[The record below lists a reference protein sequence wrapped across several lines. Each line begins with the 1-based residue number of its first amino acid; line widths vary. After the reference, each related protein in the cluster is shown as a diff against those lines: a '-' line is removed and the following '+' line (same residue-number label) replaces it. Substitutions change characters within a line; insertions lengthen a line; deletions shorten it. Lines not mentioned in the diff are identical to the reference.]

1 MFDKVRDFRLADLS
15 SVDIGPLED
24 VETLESCFSSS
35 DEEVISE
42 LPLIEEEE
50 EDIWT
55 SPREDQNL
63 CTRLRTWPGFQ
74 GNSSEECRAL
84 FVSDKDAR
92 YFDSILAAQSD
103 SDGNVLASKAIFDSL
118 VQLCLGRE
126 STFFVFVAEVESFAL
141 RVNDGRMSGLSR
153 PSFKSLCSTFFRQGN
168 TTRNLHSFAF
178 SHQRCET
185 TSPTLMAIATAVTAL
200 LEKLECQFMEAS
212 HNFNSLLQIQDLSRA
227 QTGIL
232 EHLMD
237 VKNQVGCVEKEHD
250 VLSILFNVA
259 QNTEHSSLDIR
270 EASLRILI
278 AASAPWEAAV
288 NHCLGLIP
296 NALAQSAFR
305 GQNLDISPKI
315 PTAVDTIM
323 TSIDELHALGFP
335 KVPDFISRNESIMLF
350 ELVQN
355 LRLLRAHTP
364 QHPILNLSKFMTT
377 GDVRIAWQTSWHSVE
392 EMVEQIKDYKIEMEK
407 ATKAFDRGE
416 SFHKALEA
424 RVVSLPDND
433 MLSPTSKSSAMQFMH
448 DSTAHI
454 EASPGTSSRNDRFH
468 PPSSQPLLKEMSDAS
483 AIEAFSPPVS
493 LIPSLSFS
501 PVIAAQAELVHRA
514 CLRLLFKDGG
524 LRSHLSILSRFKMLS
539 DGVFSS
545 RLCQSLFSQ
554 KSSDNGVHTRHHK
567 SAAPGLELGYRN
579 TWPPM
584 SSELRLA
591 VRGILTDSYFGLDQS
606 ARTSMFREELPG
618 GLSFAIAEL
627 DENELSRCTNPDSV
641 YALDFL
647 RLQYQ
652 APLPIAAVITPSSLI
667 KYDAIFKL
675 ILRAKRMVFVV
686 EQLAADILTQRP
698 LSHPQERLY
707 LRFRQQAYHFVSS
720 ICTYFFE
727 SMATH
732 RQRLDNRLAAT
743 EAVLDHDHL
752 SGDSIAKVRTFHD
765 SVLDGIM
772 FSLLLRKRQS
782 EVLQLLEDIFG
793 IILQFAGSIRIL
805 EARNGKTEK
814 TDRPNSTELFQS
826 FQKKAKIFV
835 AVCRGLSERKTPK
848 DMTETKDFQT
858 PGSAG
863 EPENGSINQLLLRF
877 EMNGFYAK

>member
-1 MFDKVRDFRLADLS
+1 MLDKVRDFRLSDLS

-24 VETLESCFSSS
+24 IESLDSCFSSS
-35 DEEVISE
+35 DEEVVPE
-42 LPLIEEEE
+42 LALIEEE

-55 SPREDQNL
+55 SSKEDQDL
-63 CTRLRTWPGFQ
+63 CTRLRTWRGFQ
-74 GNSSEECRAL
+74 GNSSQECRAL
-84 FVSDKDAR
+84 FVSDKDAW

-103 SDGNVLASKAIFDSL
+103 SDGNVVASKAIFDSL

-126 STFFVFVAEVESFAL
+126 STFFVFVAEDESFAL
-141 RVNDGRMSGLSR
+141 RANDGRMSGLSR
-153 PSFKSLCSTFFRQGN
+153 PGFMSLCSTFFRQGN
-168 TTRNLHSFAF
+168 TTRNLHSFA
-178 SHQRCET
+178 SGHQRCET
-185 TSPTLMAIATAVTAL
+185 TSPTLMAIATAVTTL

-212 HNFNSLLQIQDLSRA
+212 HNFNSLLQVQDLSRA

-237 VKNQVGCVEKEHD
+237 VKDQVGRVEKEHD
-250 VLSILFNVA
+250 VLSLLFNVA

-270 EASLRILI
+270 EASVRILI

-296 NALAQSAFR
+296 NALAQSAF
-305 GQNLDISPKI
+305 GEQNLDFPPNIS
-315 PTAVDTIM
+315 TAVDTGR
-323 TSIDELHALGFP
+323 TSIDEFHALGFP
-335 KVPDFISRNESIMLF
+335 KVPNFISRNESIMLF

-355 LRLLRAHTP
+355 IRLLQAHTP

-377 GDVRIAWQTSWHSVE
+377 GDIRIAWRTSWHSVE
-392 EMVEQIKDYKIEMEK
+392 KMVEQIKNYKTEMEK
-407 ATKAFDRGE
+407 AIKAFNHGE
-416 SFHKALEA
+416 SFHKVLEA
-424 RVVSLPDND
+424 RVVSLPHND
-433 MLSPTSKSSAMQFMH
+433 MLSPALKSSAMQYMH

-454 EASPGTSSRNDRFH
+454 EATPGTSSLNDRFH

-483 AIEAFSPPVS
+483 AMEAFSPPVS
-493 LIPSLSFS
+493 LLPSLSFS
-501 PVIAAQAELVHRA
+501 PVIAAQAELVNRA

-524 LRSHLSILSRFKMLS
+524 LRSHLSILSRFNMLS

-545 RLCQSLFSQ
+545 RLSHSLFSR
-554 KSSDNGVHTRHHK
+554 KSNDDGVHTRHHK
-567 SAAPGLELGYRN
+567 FAAPGLGLGYRN

-591 VRGILTDSYFGLDQS
+591 VRGILTDSYFGPDQS
-606 ARTSMFREELPG
+606 ARTSMFREDLPG
-618 GLSFAIAEL
+618 GLSFAVAEL

-652 APLPIAAVITPSSLI
+652 APPPIAAVITPASII

-686 EQLAADILTQRP
+686 EQLATDIFAQRP
-698 LSHPQERLY
+698 LSNPQEKLH
-707 LRFRQQAYHFVSS
+707 LRFRQQAHHFVSS

-727 SMATH
+727 SIATH
-732 RQRLDNRLAAT
+732 GQRLDNRLAAT
-743 EAVLDHDHL
+743 EAVLDHDDL
-752 SGDSIAKVRTFHD
+752 SGDSISKLRTFHD
-765 SVLDGIM
+765 CVLDEIM
-772 FSLLLRKRQS
+772 FSLFLRKRQS

-793 IILQFAGSIRIL
+793 LILQFAGSIR
-805 EARNGKTEK
+805 ESGSRNGKMEK
-814 TDRPNSTELFQS
+814 TAGPNPTELLQS

-848 DMTETKDFQT
+848 DTTETKEFHT

-863 EPENGSINQLLLRF
+863 EPENGSISQLLLRF